1 MPNPRANRECVMHNL
16 VVCGAVDARSP
27 IDAAIFSGFMGTSMT
42 LEHAAEGVEITV
54 LSCFPLGEHFNFLET
69 KAPPITI
76 IKWGVLGPSQTP
88 LFTYSKTQWITR
100 SNEWFEYVNPEDIFK
115 RVIAW
120 IQDKAH
126 SVAENDV
133 INIFFEAHG
142 TMNGEICL
150 GSKYLETSKV
160 ADLLSQFPTS
170 CQANAVGRHCYYGRF
185 RNVIKADGQIPR
197 HAIADCGPVEAV
209 HFAATRSVSNRI
221 RMIHSSL
228 PFVRSLAQVS
238 FPWLPRQVHPPVP
251 TAEHETTLREAIRRI
266 TPSLAREC
274 QAETYASSLSP
285 EIRASVALLEELV
298 LRDHVD
304 VMFLKQTVNRRR
316 RSEWPTLDLQ
326 LMQQTRRVI
335 PPSSGSLARRIQEHV
350 HEAAADCDFD
360 NALRDDGPI
369 LGRLEY
375 PNTPYDGILRAL
387 YYRVAVQRVEFTTV
401 LKEPYE
407 AEACVP
413 NNSNTSLTTSIQW
426 LAVMI
431 SRGCAEPQ
439 RLFETIH
446 YTRILG
452 PLLESEVNKLLHA
465 NNGPISFECDPKMV
479 SGYSPPP
486 FSFWLPSGVGNDPS
500 LIPDIVIK
508 RLALFNE
515 VEALFKELLRLGDA
529 ELNLGL
535 QRLAIG
541 QG

>member
-387 YYRVAVQRVEFTTV
+387 YYRGRAQSAVWDLFLILCEQGFFN
-401 LKEPYE
+401 LE
-407 AEACVP
+407 A
-413 NNSNTSLTTSIQW
+413 SLEQPINCYST
-426 LAVMI
+426 
-431 SRGCAEPQ
+431 P
-439 RLFETIH
+439 
-446 YTRILG
+446 
-452 PLLESEVNKLLHA
+452 ESLCNV
-465 NNGPISFECDPKMV
+465 
-479 SGYSPPP
+479 
-486 FSFWLPSGVGNDPS
+486 
-500 LIPDIVIK
+500 
-508 RLALFNE
+508 
-515 VEALFKELLRLGDA
+515 
-529 ELNLGL
+529 LNLL
-535 QRLAIG
+535 LCLKSRTKLKLVYQIIPTPA
-541 QG
+541 